1 VSFLIFLLCAAGAF
15 QAYKRRSPLGFAGV
29 AALMM
34 IGIKYQSD
42 FGLLD
47 SISYF
52 ILPSFFQI
60 VIVAAIAGGVSYA
73 IFKRN
78 GSLKTELF
86 GRDDP
91 SDMYL
96 LVGRVLDTR
105 TSSTVFSDTRVTQ
118 NAFGHLD
125 TQTSHELV
133 VTHNT
138 WLHDLNNEVDVNYS
152 GSGSLQARPGHILG
166 TMSYKGRS
174 LLDINFS
181 TNQVFSVPPASTNI
195 LVSIV
200 MATAMVLLGWVC
212 FPLFAL
218 VSPLSW
224 WGKFRMKGGEGLY
237 VKAIVPGSNR
247 IEAVFT
253 YGGCIAYLL
262 TIYAFSQFWQSGA
275 QGSAYLTAIIVL
287 FLSLVAMHQ
296 YVVRSV
302 EPLHRAL
309 INKGRDELNRLYQ
322 EAERKHSARA
332 TAAAVAQPAVA
343 PQAVPADI

>member
-1 VSFLIFLLCAAGAF
+1 
-15 QAYKRRSPLGFAGV
+15 
-29 AALMM
+29 
-34 IGIKYQSD
+34 
-42 FGLLD
+42 
-47 SISYF
+47 
-52 ILPSFFQI
+52 
-60 VIVAAIAGGVSYA
+60 
-73 IFKRN
+73 
-78 GSLKTELF
+78 
-86 GRDDP
+86 
-91 SDMYL
+91 
-96 LVGRVLDTR
+96 
-105 TSSTVFSDTRVTQ
+105 
-118 NAFGHLD
+118 
-125 TQTSHELV
+125 
-133 VTHNT
+133 
-138 WLHDLNNEVDVNYS
+138 
-152 GSGSLQARPGHILG
+152 
-166 TMSYKGRS
+166 
-174 LLDINFS
+174 
-181 TNQVFSVPPASTNI
+181 
-195 LVSIV
+195 
-200 MATAMVLLGWVC
+200 MVLLGWVC

-343 PQAVPADI
+343 PQAVPAGI